1 MPRYELIEKCLFV
14 DAYYLDNLDINKPLR
29 NPPAISPMPGD
40 PAGAATAQVTPA
52 SSSPK
57 AHVMDKR
64 SSPAKYLA
72 LNDVAGFIARFIV
85 QGVDTDLYLPQII
98 VSEYGISPDQ
108 AKNDIKNVLDW
119 LLPYLKSRTKQ
130 QNPRTSPKFR
140 ARTTL
145 RRL

>member
-1 MPRYELIEKCLFV
+1 
-14 DAYYLDNLDINKPLR
+14 
-29 NPPAISPMPGD
+29 
-40 PAGAATAQVTPA
+40 
-52 SSSPK
+52 
-57 AHVMDKR
+57 MDKR

-119 LLPYLKSRTKQ
+119 LLPYLKSRTSSRTHEPA
-130 QNPRTSPKFR
+130 QNLGQGQHSGVYELNFKVNPLGMGVFKGPI
-140 ARTTL
+140 
-145 RRL
+145 